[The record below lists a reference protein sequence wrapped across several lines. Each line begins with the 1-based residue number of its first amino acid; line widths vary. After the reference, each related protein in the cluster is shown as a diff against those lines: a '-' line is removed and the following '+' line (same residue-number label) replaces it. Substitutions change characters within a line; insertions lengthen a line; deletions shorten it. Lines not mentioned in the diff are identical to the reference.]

1 MSFMDGPTKGEEGEE
16 LFVVRRRIRG
26 PLWWADAFC
35 ADRQGRYLSTH
46 DDTTFGVGRGCKMRF
61 GMSTSFDK
69 NDTGSIYAAAQ
80 GCIGLGGSLHSLHHV
95 LVMKFLPAAE
105 HAGLQVAPE
114 KVAIWERRVRNR
126 MKWERRVHKR

>member
-1 MSFMDGPTKGEEGEE
+1 MLVPNADKGKRGSKVILRMSFMDVPTKGEEGEE

-69 NDTGSIYAAAQ
+69 NDTAPGLLESTALVDFYAVAQ
-80 GCIGLGGSLHSLHHV
+80 GCTGLG
-95 LVMKFLPAAE
+95 
-105 HAGLQVAPE
+105 QVIAPSSPYPCE
-114 KVAIWERRVRNR
+114 
-126 MKWERRVHKR
+126 